1 MNDIVILGATGK
13 TGRRVVELLRA
24 EGRRVRPASRSSE
37 VRFDW
42 FDRATWEGVLSGADA
57 VYLVPPED
65 PAAVRD
71 FVKRAERVKRFVVL
85 SGRGLEHAGDT
96 YWQGMRAAEEAV
108 GASGAEWTILRAN
121 NFNQNFSEDLW
132 HAPLLEG
139 RLALPVGAALEPFVD
154 VHDIAAV
161 AARALTADGRHGG
174 QVYELSGPRGLTFGE
189 AVRIMGQ
196 ASGRTIEYVE
206 LTPEEYRTGLLAEG
220 LPEEV
225 ADELGDLFAVI
236 RAGHVAEPA
245 DGVQRVLGRPP
256 ISFEEY
262 AARAWAVSRP

>member
-42 FDRATWEGVLSGADA
+42 FDPATWEGVLSGADA
-57 VYLVPPED
+57 VYLVAPED

-71 FVKRAERVKRFVVL
+71 FVKRAERVERFVVL

-96 YWQGMRAAEEAV
+96 YWRGMTAAEEAV
-108 GASGAEWTILRAN
+108 RESGAEWTILRAN

-139 RLALPVGAALEPFVD
+139 RLALPVGDMPEPFVD

-161 AARALTADGRHGG
+161 AARVLTGDGRHNGR
-174 QVYELSGPRGLTFGE
+174 VYELSGPRGLTFGE
-189 AVRIMGQ
+189 AVRVIGQ
-196 ASGRTIEYVE
+196 ASGRAVEYVE
-206 LTPEEYRTGLLAEG
+206 LTPEEYRAELLAEG
-220 LPEEV
+220 LAEEV
-225 ADELGDLFAVI
+225 ADELGALFALL
-236 RAGHVAEPA
+236 REGRLAGPT
-245 DGVQRVLGRPP
+245 DGVQHVLGRPP
-256 ISFEEY
+256 ISFEDY
-262 AARAWAVSRP
+262 AARAWASG